1 MRAPSPTRLLFIED
15 VASEV
20 ELAVRQFA
28 QRGIAVEWRRVDTEV
43 DLREQLATFAPHV
56 VLSDFSMPRLDGL
69 TALAC
74 VHAHDA
80 DLPFLYLSGTI
91 GEERAIEA
99 LHCGAM
105 DYVLKDNLARL
116 VPAVERAQREANL
129 VREQRRAAQQLRDIV
144 ETSQDWIWE
153 LDADRR
159 IVFTSPSV
167 EAILGH
173 HSDHVCTSDLLN
185 YVTPEFRERIHQR
198 LAALDAQDR
207 SVRFLMPCLAKDGH
221 RRWLETNAL
230 ALVDGGGPVIGFRGS
245 SRDVTEREE
254 QQRRLAHLKRVLR
267 MVSGINGA
275 LVRVRDRDP
284 LLHEA
289 CRIAVHVGGY
299 TSAAVSLL
307 EPGQTLQVVA
317 TAGPFALPVGSRAP
331 LSIPDSN
338 YLSTTAHA
346 ILAKKPIV
354 ARDRAD
360 PGESGTPADRTEY
373 SALGAVAAIPLLVD
387 QTVVGAIT
395 LCSAS
400 DRSRDPRE
408 LRLLQEVAANV
419 SFALQY
425 FDRQTT
431 VHYLSYFDQLTGLA
445 MRTLFCERVDQQLAR
460 RLGPEARPAIVAL
473 DIERLG
479 LINDSAGRHA
489 GDGLLQRVAD
499 RLRRHVDDTDCLAH
513 LGAGVFALSLPLLGS
528 PETALSLVHERIAG
542 LFAKPFEVH
551 GHTIRAAGRCG
562 IACFPADGSGA
573 TTLLEHAEAALRNAK
588 ATGESFQTY
597 QLQMHRGND
606 RRLSLEQRLRAAVE
620 ERQFVLHYQ
629 PKVDIKTCRLVGLEA
644 LLRWDEPGKGLVAPS
659 EFMAVLETTQ
669 LIVEVGDWVI
679 QQAVAD
685 LRRWSAANLSV
696 RIAINVS
703 PWELMRKKFAGH
715 LLDALR
721 GAPTGGQSG
730 LDIEITESALLQD
743 PDDALSKLSLLRSA
757 GVGVAL
763 DDFGTGYSSLSRLSH
778 LPVDTLKIDRS
789 FVAELPANGAATT
802 IVSTIIN
809 LARAFSLTTVAE
821 GVETTGQLRSL
832 RTLGCD
838 QSQGYIHGRPVS
850 WDAMSRILVA
860 SRDASLCLGPV
871 DELPPS
877 GTAQADAKAARARS
891 D

>member
-1 MRAPSPTRLLFIED
+1 MSPSSPTRLLFIED
-15 VASEV
+15 IASEV

-28 QRGIAVEWRRVDTEV
+28 RHGIAVEWRRVDTEV
-43 DLREQLATFAPHV
+43 DLREQLATFSPHV
-56 VLSDFSMPRLDGL
+56 VLSDFSMPRLDGR

-74 VHAHDA
+74 VHAHDP

-105 DYVLKDNLARL
+105 DYVLKDNIARL
-116 VPAVERAQREANL
+116 VPAVRRAQREAGL

-153 LDADRR
+153 LDTERQ

-167 EAILGH
+167 EAMLGH
-173 HSDHVCTSDLLN
+173 HSDKVRTSPLMN
-185 YVTPEFRERIHQR
+185 YVAPDFRERVHQR
-198 LAALDAQDR
+198 FAALDAENR
-207 SVRFLMPCLAKDGH
+207 SARFLMPCLARDGH

-230 ALVDGGGPVIGFRGS
+230 ALVDAGGRVIGFRGA

-254 QQRRLAHLKRVLR
+254 QQRRLAHIKRVLR

-284 LLHEA
+284 LLQEA
-289 CRIAVHVGGY
+289 CRIAVTVGGY

-317 TAGPFALPVGSRAP
+317 TAGPFALPVGTRAP
-331 LSIPDSN
+331 LSLPDSN
-338 YLSTTAHA
+338 YLSTTARA
-346 ILAKKPIV
+346 ILTKQPV
-354 ARDRAD
+354 TARGL
-360 PGESGTPADRTEY
+360 PNEEKSGNPATPAEY
-373 SALGAVAAIPLLVD
+373 SALGAAIAIPLLVD

-445 MRTLFCERVDQQLAR
+445 MRTLFCERIDQQLAR
-460 RLGPEARPAIVAL
+460 RVGPEARPAIVVL

-479 LINDSAGRHA
+479 LVNDSAGRHA

-513 LGAGVFALSLPLLGS
+513 LGAGSFALSLPLLGS
-528 PETALSLVHERIAG
+528 PEIAFSLLHERVAG
-542 LFAKPFEVH
+542 LFTKPFEVH
-551 GHTIRAAGRCG
+551 GHTIRAGVRCG
-562 IACFPADGSGA
+562 IACFPQDGSGA
-573 TTLLEHAEAALRNAK
+573 TTLLENAEAALRSAK
-588 ATGESFQTY
+588 ASGEHFQTFK
-597 QLQMHRGND
+597 LQMHRGND
-606 RRLSLEQRLRAAVE
+606 RRLSLEQRLRVAVE
-620 ERQFVLHYQ
+620 EHQFVLHYQ
-629 PKVDIKTCRLVGLEA
+629 PKVDIDSCRVVGLEA
-644 LLRWDEPGKGLVAPS
+644 LLRWDEPGKGLVAPA
-659 EFMAVLETTQ
+659 EFMPVLESTQ
-669 LIVEVGDWVI
+669 LIVEVGDWVM
-679 QQAVAD
+679 QQAIAD
-685 LRRWSAANLSV
+685 LRRWDSADLPV
-696 RIAINVS
+696 RIAINIS
-703 PWELMRKKFAGH
+703 PWELKRRDFADR
-715 LLDALR
+715 LLDHLR
-721 GAPTGGQSG
+721 SAPTDGRSG

-743 PDDALSKLSLLRSA
+743 PDDVLNKLSLLRSA

-763 DDFGTGYSSLSRLSH
+763 DDFGTGYSSLSRLSL

-789 FVAELPANGAATT
+789 FVTELPAKDTAMT
-802 IVSTIIN
+802 IVSTIIT

-821 GVETTGQLRSL
+821 GVETTEQLQAL
-832 RTLGCD
+832 RILGCH
-838 QSQGYIHGRPVS
+838 QSQGYIHSRPQS
-850 WDAMSRILVA
+850 PDAMTRILVA
-860 SRDASLCLGPV
+860 TRDASLSMNP
-871 DELPPS
+871 EERLPRE
-877 GTAQADAKAARARS
+877 TAAERS
-891 D
+891 